1 MTTLACCFSQYVRVG
16 TAQSEVHRTHL
27 WPHTASLC
35 HVESVDIGAVACF
48 SPHLP
53 SLQHLETSA
62 TKPSMERES
71 NGN

>member
-48 SPHLP
+48 SP
-53 SLQHLETSA
+53 SSA
-62 TKPSMERES
+62 LTPAFGDISY
-71 NGN
+71 